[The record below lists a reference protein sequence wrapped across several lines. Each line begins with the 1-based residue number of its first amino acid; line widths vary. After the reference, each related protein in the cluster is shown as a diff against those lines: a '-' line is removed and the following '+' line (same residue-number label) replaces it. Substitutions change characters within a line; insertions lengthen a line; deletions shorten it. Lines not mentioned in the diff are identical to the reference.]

1 MKASILTSAKTNKI
15 MEVPRPEITNNQ
27 VLIKVKY
34 CGVCASELHPWQQG
48 AIEQEQTILGHEG
61 MGIIEEV
68 GSNVEGFCKGDRVT
82 GLFNQAF
89 AEYAVAEYQDVIKI
103 PDELEGMVAIGEPL
117 SCLWSGANRTPVN
130 LGDTVA
136 VVGLGFMGLGFMQLM
151 KHKGAGKIIAIDIRQ
166 ESLDHA
172 KRFGADE
179 VYLAHEVPDTYKV
192 TDWDEIGQGIDV
204 SVDTTG
210 SPQGLALA
218 GELAAVH
225 GVLSIV
231 GYHQSHQG
239 IRNVNMQLWNWKALT
254 VINAHERRNQVHVE
268 AMKAMMTLM
277 DNGRFHMK
285 DMITHVH
292 SLDEVDQAYEHIVT
306 KPDDFIKSVIEIG

>member
-306 KPDDFIKSVIEIG
+306 KPDDFIKSVIEIS

>member
-1 MKASILTSAKTNKI
+1 

-306 KPDDFIKSVIEIG
+306 KPDDFIKSVIEIS